1 MSIQKRD
8 KIGKTYIN
16 KVTAVKQI
24 VGGFF
29 NV

>member
-1 MSIQKRD
+1 MSSGMRD
-8 KIGKTYIN
+8 KMDETYTS